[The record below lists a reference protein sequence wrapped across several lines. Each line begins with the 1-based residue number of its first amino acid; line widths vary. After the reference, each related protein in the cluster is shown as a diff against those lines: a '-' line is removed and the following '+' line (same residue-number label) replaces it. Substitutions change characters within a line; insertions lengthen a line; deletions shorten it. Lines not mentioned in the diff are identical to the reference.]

1 MSHKVVRNIRRPD
14 ADTVRL
20 LGELGVATVHEA
32 QGRTGLLRPYMRPI
46 YATAKVSGPAV
57 TVSCHPGDN
66 LMIHAALEQCRTL
79 ADKATPDK
87 ALSYCEQIEQVAGD
101 ALERQAV

>member
-1 MSHKVVRNIRRPD
+1 MRIEGSEARARIM
-14 ADTVRL
+14 RL
-20 LGELGVATVHEA
+20 NE
-32 QGRTGLLRPYMRPI
+32 RI
-46 YATAKVSGPAV
+46 AV
-57 TVSCHPGDN
+57 
-66 LMIHAALEQCRTL
+66 LEAALEQCRTL